1 MASLVTTAG
10 SKIYI
15 GPAMAFS
22 GTDLVAGDFPSSG
35 EGAITWTEIKGH
47 TDLGSAGDT
56 SELVT
61 SNQIG
66 IRRTRKAKGS
76 RNAGSKTIVMD
87 FDPADPG
94 QIALLAAEKT
104 DDSYAFRMV
113 FADAPAGGTPSERFF
128 IAFVMSH
135 EEQLGEA
142 NNAVKISAT
151 LELDSN
157 IVRVAAA
164 EAD

>member
-10 SKIYI
+10 SRIYI
-15 GPAMAFS
+15 GPAMAFT
-22 GTDLVAGDFPSSG
+22 GTDLVAGDFPSTG

-47 TDLGSAGDT
+47 TDLGSSGDT

-76 RNAGSKTIVMD
+76 RNAGSKTLIMD
-87 FDPADPG
+87 FDPTDAG
-94 QIALLAAEKT
+94 QIAILAAEKT
-104 DDSYAFRMV
+104 DDSYAFKITLD
-113 FADAPAGGTPSERFF
+113 DAPTGGTPSERYFL
-128 IAFVMSH
+128 AFVMSH

-142 NNAVKISAT
+142 NNAVKISAM
-151 LELDSN
+151 LEIDSN

>member
-15 GPAMAFS
+15 GPAMAFT
-22 GTDLVAGDFPSSG
+22 GTDLVAGDFTS
-35 EGAITWTEIKGH
+35 TVWTEIKGH
-47 TDLGSAGDT
+47 TDLGSSGDT
-56 SELVT
+56 AETIT

-66 IRRTRKAKGS
+66 INRTRKAKGT
-76 RNAGSKTIVMD
+76 RNAGAKTLIMD
-87 FDPADPG
+87 FDPADAG

-104 DDSYAFRMV
+104 NDSYAFKITLD
-113 FADAPAGGTPSERFF
+113 DAPSGGTPSERYF
-128 IAFVMSH
+128 IAFVMGF
-135 EEQLGEA
+135 EEQMGEA
-142 NNAVKISAT
+142 NNVVKISAT
-151 LELDSN
+151 LEIDSN